1 MHIIC
6 ENNTYL
12 QNTVPLEKVSEGRE
26 RNFQILQWYDLNQSI
41 NNYYEVLF
49 IKVLEWLWD
58 SRHVIM
64 VTLVAV
70 IRKWE
75 ERYSEKN

>member
-26 RNFQILQWYDLNQSI
+26 RNFQILQ
-41 NNYYEVLF
+41 
-49 IKVLEWLWD
+49 
-58 SRHVIM
+58 
-64 VTLVAV
+64 
-70 IRKWE
+70 
-75 ERYSEKN
+75 